1 MGHRAPF
8 SLIANEDRASPGLLY
23 GMPLTGTACALR
35 DFAHAQNHPSD
46 GRPHANGNTLRRLPA
61 ATAVISSPPWFCRFV
76 PVLAGLLFVFVLLFA
91 FFIVRRNDI
100 HFLRGRSPA
109 SPENRAVVLRIEP
122 LRVSPLRAFIP
133 RPGSGAP
140 LQVA

>member
-1 MGHRAPF
+1 M
-8 SLIANEDRASPGLLY
+8 
-23 GMPLTGTACALR
+23 R

-61 ATAVISSPPWFCRFV
+61 ATAVISSPPWLCRFV
-76 PVLAGLLFVFVLLFA
+76 LVLAGLLFVFVLLFVI
-91 FFIVRRNDI
+91 FIVRRNGI
-100 HFLRGRSPA
+100 NLMRGRSPA